1 MPPPPPIS
9 NIRAFVQ
16 WKEPSVYAGDE
27 IECIITFRNIA
38 STIKQ
43 EDEAHHGAKPSGGDA
58 RAAQSSRRSS
68 LAPTNKL
75 STQAPS
81 IAATRAP
88 PNGRGHRPALSL
100 SVVSAPSKV
109 GLHSAPLRSAPL
121 QTRTP
126 ITAKAAK
133 GYHGRSLSIMSLGSE
148 APGDRTPPLI
158 ASTGRK
164 PSKGH
169 MRSASLQVSSKPPPL
184 TLPASGVNGSTITP
198 RQPSPLYESSTPP
211 ALAEGVGNDT
221 SLRPARRRPGT
232 VSANSIPNLGGQ
244 ALQRQSPGANGPIAP
259 DFSFP
264 PRQPGES
271 RPMSPDDTPKPK
283 RSPSSMH
290 SGQSRGTSPRPVD
303 RWSGT
308 LSNLNPI
315 QRVMSDS
322 SAGGTPRSSGEF
334 YSMSNHSD
342 ETIVSELPNQGH
354 TTGRLLPPPHARQA
368 SRSRV
373 PSHDSMQ
380 PETLMMG
387 YAQTS
392 GHFTLDGS
400 LVNAAPF
407 EEVKRKGV
415 QGSGGVVGVER
426 SKRTS
431 GMFGALSW
439 GSIGESMGGLL
450 GGDDTSSMA
459 QMKGTASSKIVPL
472 LSTPQTL
479 LFVDLR
485 LAPGEGR
492 SYHYRFALPRGLPPS
507 HRGRAIKVDYHLVLG
522 LQRPGGQ
529 LVKHI
534 DVPFRVLGSV
544 DRRGEILGHDLMSPY
559 IFLQDSARSQSI
571 SGPESSTPWDLDF
584 PPFPPKESSNKAKPP
599 EQGLEDF
606 LRYTDRL
613 LASTSNTDQHGALLS
628 PTSPTSPSLS
638 RIDSLPNGSPPT
650 ASTREYIDF
659 ALLRANQTSSPTAH
673 SPNRFNIAR
682 AGQPVAVLTLL
693 RPACRL
699 GEAIRGRVDFS
710 PPSDPASPPLVPT
723 YGLLIELESAERV
736 DPSLA
741 LRSASSIQRVTHK
754 IHASVRET
762 TLFAKYVT
770 FNLTV
775 PANATP
781 TFETTGVSLGWRLKI
796 EFTTARQVEGDGE
809 GKGEEGLM
817 DEVGSDERGV
827 TMLAKKRLE
836 SETWEV
842 GIPVKVYGAQ
852 VVVGDSAAPEG
863 LAI

>member
-1 MPPPPPIS
+1 MAPPLPTS

-16 WKEPSVYAGDE
+16 WKDLSVYAGDE

-38 STIKQ
+38 SIVRQ
-43 EDEAHHGAKPSGGDA
+43 EDEAHHGAKPAGGDA

-68 LAPTNKL
+68 LAPTT
-75 STQAPS
+75 TQAARAPS
-81 IAATRAP
+81 IVSARPAP
-88 PNGRGHRPALSL
+88 KDRGHRPALSL
-100 SVVSAPSKV
+100 SVVSAPSKA
-109 GLHSAPLRSAPL
+109 GLFSSPLRSAPL
-121 QTRTP
+121 HTRTP
-126 ITAKAAK
+126 VTAKAAK

-148 APGDRTPPLI
+148 APGDRTPPLV
-158 ASTGRK
+158 ASQGRK
-164 PSKGH
+164 PSNGH

-184 TLPASGVNGSTITP
+184 PLSATNTTGTAIAP

-211 ALAEGVGNDT
+211 ALAESEGNDT

-232 VSANSIPNLGGQ
+232 VSANSTPNFGGQ
-244 ALQRQSPGANGPIAP
+244 GFPRRSPGSSGPIVP

-264 PRQPGES
+264 PRQPEMA
-271 RPMSPDDTPKPK
+271 RPMSPDDLPKSK
-283 RSPSSMH
+283 RSPSTMQ
-290 SGQSRGTSPRPVD
+290 SGQYRGTSPRPVD
-303 RWSGT
+303 GYSGT
-308 LSNLNPI
+308 LGNLNPI
-315 QRVMSDS
+315 QRVMSES

-342 ETIVSELPNQGH
+342 ETMVSELPNH
-354 TTGRLLPPPHARQA
+354 NHATGRLLQSHSRQA

-373 PSHDSMQ
+373 PFQDNRPTE

-387 YAQTS
+387 YAQTA

-415 QGSGGVVGVER
+415 QGSGGVIGVER
-426 SKRTS
+426 SRRTS

-439 GSIGESMGGLL
+439 GSIGESIGGLL
-450 GGDDTSSMA
+450 GGDDNSSMA
-459 QMKGTASSKIVPL
+459 QMKATASSKTVPL
-472 LSTPQTL
+472 LSTPQSL

-485 LAPGEGR
+485 LAPGESR

-507 HRGRAIKVDYHLVLG
+507 HRGRAIKVDYQLVLG
-522 LQRPGGQ
+522 LQRPGGHP
-529 LVKHI
+529 VKQI
-534 DVPFRVLGSV
+534 EVPFRVLGSV

-559 IFLQDSARSQSI
+559 IFLKDSARSQSI
-571 SGPESSTPWDLDF
+571 SGPEPSTPGSLDF
-584 PPFPPKESSNKAKPP
+584 PPFPPREPSNKAKPP

-613 LASTSNTDQHGALLS
+613 LASTSETDQHGALLS
-628 PTSPTSPSLS
+628 PTSPTSPTLN
-638 RIDSLPNGSPPT
+638 RVDSLPNGSPPT

-659 ALLRANQTSSPTAH
+659 ALLRANQTSSPTAQ

-699 GEAIRGRVDFS
+699 GEAITGRLDFS
-710 PPSDPASPPLVPT
+710 SPSDSDSPPLVPT

-754 IHASVRET
+754 IHALVRET
-762 TLFAKYVT
+762 TLFAKYIT

-775 PANATP
+775 PTNATP
-781 TFETTGVSLGWRLKI
+781 TFETTGVSLNWRLKI
-796 EFTTARQVEGDGE
+796 EFTTARQVEGQE
-809 GKGEEGLM
+809 KGEEGLM
-817 DEVGSDERGV
+817 EEVGSDERGV
-827 TMLAKKRLE
+827 TMLAREKLE

-852 VVVGDSAAPEG
+852 VVVDDTAAPEG
-863 LAI
+863 LVI

>member
-1 MPPPPPIS
+1 MPPPPPTS

-16 WKEPSVYAGDE
+16 WRDSSVYVGDE

-43 EDEAHHGAKPSGGDA
+43 EDEAHHGAKPPGGDA

-68 LAPTNKL
+68 VAPTN
-75 STQAPS
+75 TQAARAPS

-88 PNGRGHRPALSL
+88 SNNRGHRPALSL
-100 SVVSAPSKV
+100 NVVSAPSKA
-109 GLHSAPLRSAPL
+109 GLYNAPLRSAPL

-126 ITAKAAK
+126 VTANATK

-148 APGDRTPPLI
+148 APGDCTPPMVT
-158 ASTGRK
+158 SQGRK
-164 PSKGH
+164 PSNGH

-184 TLPASGVNGSTITP
+184 PLAATSANGTAVTP

-211 ALAEGVGNDT
+211 ALAEGEGNDA
-221 SLRPARRRPGT
+221 SLRPARRRLGT
-232 VSANSIPNLGGQ
+232 VSANSTPNLGGHGF
-244 ALQRQSPGANGPIAP
+244 QRRSPGSNGPIVP

-264 PRQPGES
+264 SRQAVEA
-271 RPMSPDDTPKPK
+271 RPMSPDEVSKPK
-283 RSPSSMH
+283 RSPSAMH
-290 SGQSRGTSPRPVD
+290 SGQYRGTSPRPVD
-303 RWSGT
+303 GYPGT
-308 LSNLNPI
+308 LGNLNPI
-315 QRVMSDS
+315 QRVMSES

-342 ETIVSELPNQGH
+342 ETIVSELPNQSH
-354 TTGRLLPPPHARQA
+354 VTGRLLSQPHSRQA

-373 PSHDSMQ
+373 PSQDNKPTE

-387 YAQTS
+387 YAQTA

-415 QGSGGVVGVER
+415 QGSGGVIGVER
-426 SKRTS
+426 SRRTS

-439 GSIGESMGGLL
+439 GSIGESIGGLL
-450 GGDDTSSMA
+450 GSDENSSMA
-459 QMKGTASSKIVPL
+459 QMKATASSKTVPL

-485 LAPGEGR
+485 LALGESR

-507 HRGRAIKVDYHLVLG
+507 HRGRAIKVDYNLVLG

-529 LVKHI
+529 VVKQI
-534 DVPFRVLGSV
+534 EVPFRVLGSV

-559 IFLQDSARSQSI
+559 IFLQDSARSQSV
-571 SGPESSTPWDLDF
+571 SSPEHTTPGSLDF
-584 PPFPPKESSNKAKPP
+584 PPFLPKESSNKAKPP

-613 LASTSNTDQHGALLS
+613 LASTSETDQHGALLS
-628 PTSPTSPSLS
+628 PTSPTSPNLN
-638 RIDSLPNGSPPT
+638 RVDSLPNGSPPT

-659 ALLRANQTSSPTAH
+659 ALLRANQTSSPTAQ

-699 GEAIRGRVDFS
+699 GEAITGRLDFS
-710 PPSDPASPPLVPT
+710 PAADPSLPPLVPT
-723 YGLLIELESAERV
+723 YGLLIELESVERV

-762 TLFAKYVT
+762 TLFAKYIT

-775 PANATP
+775 PTNATP
-781 TFETTGVSLGWRLKI
+781 TFETTGVSLNWRLKI
-796 EFTTARQVEGDGE
+796 EFTTARQVEGE
-809 GKGEEGLM
+809 EKGEEGLM
-817 DEVGSDERGV
+817 EEVGSDERGV
-827 TMLAKKRLE
+827 TMLAKERLDG
-836 SETWEV
+836 ETWEI
-842 GIPVKVYGAQ
+842 GIPIKVYGTQ
-852 VVVGDSAAPEG
+852 VVVDDTAAPDG
-863 LAI
+863 LVI